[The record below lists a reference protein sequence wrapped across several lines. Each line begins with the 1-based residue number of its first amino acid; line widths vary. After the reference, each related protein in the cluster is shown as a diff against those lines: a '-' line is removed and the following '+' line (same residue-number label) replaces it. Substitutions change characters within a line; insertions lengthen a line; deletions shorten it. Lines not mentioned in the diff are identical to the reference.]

1 MFQRK
6 RQRLCVCVRA
16 VIVCFRCRS
25 ESSVSD
31 VHIPAREG
39 LDIYRPDH
47 TCEDPATT
55 KEEPRAQVNTA

>member
-16 VIVCFRCRS
+16 VIVWS
-25 ESSVSD
+25 ESSVSG